1 MIFCKKAIFEHQ
13 NNYIPMQ
20 DYKSPLEML
29 YHWEAK
35 NPNKLYM
42 RQPIDGEWKKWTWK
56 EMATEVRKMA
66 AYLQS
71 LNLEPN
77 SKIAILS
84 KNCAHWIMSDLAI
97 MMSGHVSVPLYPNLK
112 AESVKQILEHS
123 ETKLVFVG
131 KLDDFAS
138 MRPGIPKD
146 MPCIAYPFYS
156 EEGYPI
162 WDDLTKELPPIEENI
177 IRSPQDLATIIYT
190 SGTTG
195 IPKGVMHK
203 FYNFSFATSNAVPL
217 IPLAEQDRF
226 FSYLPLCHIAERLLV
241 EMGSLY
247 SGGMVSFAESLD
259 TFAQNLAETK
269 PTVFLGVPRIWT
281 KFQQGILTKLSQQKL
296 NVLLSIPLVSSLIKK
311 KVKSGLGLQE
321 AKNVFTGAAPTPVST
336 MKWFKRLGLNIQEAY
351 AMTENC
357 CYSHVT
363 FNDQIK
369 MGYVGKALPHCEVK
383 LSDQN
388 EILIKHVALM
398 DGYYKEEKQ
407 TSESIKEGW
416 LYTGD
421 EGYIDQDGF
430 LKITGR
436 VKDLFKTSK
445 AKYVAP
451 APIEM
456 KLSAN
461 KNIEQVCVVGDGI
474 PNPIALITLS
484 EYGQNRPKE
493 NVINSLS
500 KTLTVVNPKFEAHEH
515 IKKIIVLKEEW
526 TIENNLLTPSMK
538 IKRNEVEKLHKSNY
552 ESWYSEK
559 DEVIW

>member
-1 MIFCKKAIFEHQ
+1 
-13 NNYIPMQ
+13 MQ
-20 DYKSPLEML
+20 DYNSPLEML
-29 YHWEAK
+29 YKWE
-35 NPNKLYM
+35 NESPNKLYM
-42 RQPIDGEWKKWTWK
+42 RQPINDEWHKWTWS
-56 EMATEVRKMA
+56 ETAAEIRKMA
-66 AYLQS
+66 GYLQS
-71 LNLEPN
+71 LDLAPK

-97 MMSGHVSVPLYPNLK
+97 MMAGHVSVPLYPNLQ
-112 AESVKQILEHS
+112 AESIKQILDHS
-123 ETKLVFVG
+123 EAKLVFVG
-131 KLDDFAS
+131 KLDDFES

-156 EEGYPI
+156 EEGYPV
-162 WDDLTKELPPIEENI
+162 WDEVVKNVTPVAENV
-177 IRSPQDLATIIYT
+177 IREPNDLATIIYT

-195 IPKGVMHK
+195 MPKGVMHK

-217 IPLAEQDRF
+217 LGLATEERF

-259 TFAQNLAETK
+259 TFAKNLSDTK
-269 PTVFLGVPRIWT
+269 PTAFLGVPRIWT
-281 KFQQGILTKLSQQKL
+281 KFQQGILMKLPQKKL
-296 NVLLSIPLVSSLIKK
+296 NVLLAIPGVSSLIKK
-311 KVKSGLGLQE
+311 KIKSGLGLQE
-321 AKNVFTGAAPTPVST
+321 ARNVFTGAAPTPVST
-336 MKWFKRLGLNIQEAY
+336 LKWFQRLGINIQEAY

-363 FNDQIK
+363 LNDDIQF
-369 MGYVGKALPHCEVK
+369 GFVGKALPHCEVK
-383 LSDQN
+383 LSEKN

-407 TSESIKEGW
+407 TNETIKDGW

-421 EGYIDQDGF
+421 EGHIDSKGF

-461 KNIEQVCVVGDGI
+461 KNIEQVCVVGENI
-474 PNPIALITLS
+474 PQPIALVTLS
-484 EYGQNRPKE
+484 EYGKGRPSE
-493 NVINSLS
+493 DVVASLS
-500 KTLTVVNPKFEAHEH
+500 KTLSVVNPKFNAHERL
-515 IKKIIVLKEEW
+515 KKIIVLDQEW

-538 IKRNEVEKLHKSNY
+538 IKRNEVEKLHKENY
-552 ESWYSEK
+552 VSWYEREE
-559 DEVIW
+559 EVVW

>member
-1 MIFCKKAIFEHQ
+1 
-13 NNYIPMQ
+13 MQ
-20 DYKSPLEML
+20 TYPSPLEML
-29 YHWEAK
+29 YKWEK
-35 NPNKLYM
+35 QNPDSLYM
-42 RQPIDGEWKKWTWK
+42 RQPINNQWHEWTWSQT
-56 EMATEVRKMA
+56 AIQVRKMA

-71 LNLEPN
+71 LDLEPN

-84 KNCAHWIMSDLAI
+84 KNCAHWIMTDLAI

-112 AESVKQILEHS
+112 AESIKQILEHS

-131 KLDDFAS
+131 KLDAFED

-162 WDDLTKELPPIEENI
+162 WDDLTKDIDPISEDVV
-177 IRSPQDLATIIYT
+177 RDPMDLATIIYT

-195 IPKGVMHK
+195 LPKGVMHK

-217 IPLAEQDRF
+217 LELKTEARF

-241 EMGSLY
+241 QMGSLY

-259 TFAQNLAETK
+259 TFAQNLSDTK

-281 KFQQGILTKLSQQKL
+281 KFQQGILSKLPQKRL
-296 NVLLSIPLVSSLIKK
+296 NILLNIPFVSSLIKNK
-311 KVKSGLGLQE
+311 IKAGLGLQN
-321 AKNVFTGAAPTPVST
+321 ADNVFTGAAPTPVSVLN
-336 MKWFKRLGLNIQEAY
+336 WFKRLGIEIQEAY

-363 FNDQIK
+363 LNDQIK
-369 MGYVGKALPHCEVK
+369 FGFVGKALPHCDVK
-383 LSDQN
+383 LSDDK

-407 TSESIKEGW
+407 TNETIVDGW
-416 LYTGD
+416 LHTGD
-421 EGYIDQDGF
+421 EGYIDQQGY

-461 KNIEQVCVVGDGI
+461 KNIEQVCVVGSGL
-474 PNPIALITLS
+474 PQPIALITLS
-484 EYGQNRPKE
+484 EYGKGRTKE
-493 NVINSLS
+493 DVAASLC
-500 KTLTVVNPKFEAHEH
+500 KTVKIVNPKFDSHEH
-515 IKKIIVLKEEW
+515 IKKIVILEKEW

-538 IKRNEVEKLHKSNY
+538 IKRKEVESLYQDKYVEWY
-552 ESWYSEK
+552 ESDGSI
-559 DEVIW
+559 IW

>member
-1 MIFCKKAIFEHQ
+1 
-13 NNYIPMQ
+13 MQ
-20 DYKSPLEML
+20 DYQSPLEML
-29 YHWEAK
+29 YRWESET
-35 NPNKLYM
+35 PNKLYM
-42 RQPIDGEWKKWTWK
+42 RQPINDEWHKWTWS
-56 EMATEVRKMA
+56 ETATEVRKMA
-66 AYLQS
+66 AYLKS
-71 LNLEPN
+71 LDLAPK

-84 KNCAHWIMSDLAI
+84 KNCAHWITSDLAI
-97 MMSGHVSVPLYPNLK
+97 MMAGHVSVPLYPNLK
-112 AESVKQILEHS
+112 AESIKQILDHS

-156 EEGYPI
+156 EEGYPV
-162 WDDLTKELPPIEENI
+162 WGDLVKDIEPIAENI
-177 IRSPQDLATIIYT
+177 VREPNDLATIIYT

-195 IPKGVMHK
+195 MPKGVMHK

-217 IPLAEQDRF
+217 LGLATEERF

-259 TFAQNLAETK
+259 TFAKNLSDTK
-269 PTVFLGVPRIWT
+269 PTAFLGVPRIWT
-281 KFQQGILTKLSQQKL
+281 KFQQGILTKLPQKKL
-296 NVLLSIPLVSSLIKK
+296 NVLLAIPGVSSLIKK
-311 KVKSGLGLQE
+311 KIKSGLGLQE
-321 AKNVFTGAAPTPVST
+321 ARNVFTGAAPTPVST
-336 MKWFKRLGLNIQEAY
+336 LKWFKRLGINIQEAY

-363 FNDQIK
+363 LNDDIQF
-369 MGYVGKALPHCEVK
+369 GFVGKALPHCEVK
-383 LSDQN
+383 LSEKN
-388 EILIKHVALM
+388 EILIKHIALM

-407 TSESIKEGW
+407 TQDTIKDGW

-421 EGYIDQDGF
+421 EGHIDSKGF

-461 KNIEQVCVVGDGI
+461 KNIEQVCVVGDNI
-474 PNPIALITLS
+474 PQPIALITLS
-484 EYGQNRPKE
+484 EYGKSRPAE
-493 NVINSLS
+493 DVVASLS
-500 KTLTVVNPKFEAHEH
+500 KTLTVVNPKFDAHERL
-515 IKKIIVLKEEW
+515 KKIIVLDQEW

-538 IKRNEVEKLHKSNY
+538 IKRNEVEKLHKENY
-552 ESWYSEK
+552 VSWYEREE
-559 DEVIW
+559 EVIW

>member
-1 MIFCKKAIFEHQ
+1 MH
-13 NNYIPMQ
+13 
-20 DYKSPLEML
+20 DYQSPLEML
-29 YHWEAK
+29 YRWESET
-35 NPNKLYM
+35 PNKLYM
-42 RQPIDGEWKKWTWK
+42 RQPINDEWHKWTWS
-56 EMATEVRKMA
+56 ETATEVRKMA

-71 LNLEPN
+71 LDLSPK

-97 MMSGHVSVPLYPNLK
+97 MMAGHVSVPLYPNLK
-112 AESVKQILEHS
+112 AESIKQILDHS

-156 EEGYPI
+156 EEGYPV
-162 WDDLTKELPPIEENI
+162 WGDLVKDIEPTAENI
-177 IRSPQDLATIIYT
+177 VREPNDLATIIYT

-195 IPKGVMHK
+195 MPKGVMHK

-217 IPLAEQDRF
+217 LGLATEERF

-259 TFAQNLAETK
+259 TFAKNLSDTK
-269 PTVFLGVPRIWT
+269 PTAFLGVPRIWT
-281 KFQQGILTKLSQQKL
+281 KFQQGILTKLPQKKL
-296 NVLLSIPLVSSLIKK
+296 NVLLAIPGVSSLIKK
-311 KVKSGLGLQE
+311 KIKSGLGLQE
-321 AKNVFTGAAPTPVST
+321 ARNVFTGAAPTPVST
-336 MKWFKRLGLNIQEAY
+336 LKWFKRLGINIQEAY

-363 FNDQIK
+363 LNDDIQF
-369 MGYVGKALPHCEVK
+369 GFVGKALPHCEVK
-383 LSDQN
+383 LSEKN
-388 EILIKHVALM
+388 EILIKHIALM

-407 TSESIKEGW
+407 TQDTIKDGW

-421 EGYIDQDGF
+421 EGHIDSKGF

-461 KNIEQVCVVGDGI
+461 KNIEQVCVVGDNI
-474 PNPIALITLS
+474 PQPIALITLS
-484 EYGQNRPKE
+484 EYGKSRPAE
-493 NVINSLS
+493 DVVASLS
-500 KTLTVVNPKFEAHEH
+500 KTLTVVNPKFDAHERL
-515 IKKIIVLKEEW
+515 KKIIVLDQEW

-538 IKRNEVEKLHKSNY
+538 IKRNEVEKLHKENY
-552 ESWYSEK
+552 VSWYEREE
-559 DEVIW
+559 EVIW